1 MNNNQRQGL
10 SILFIVPSDYSS
22 LLEKGVVS
30 MILERDEGGF
40 FKKVFNV
47 HPYASKTQTLDLNE
61 IHQLIELGPDYPF
74 SILNFKG
81 AGIINYLLKPIPII
95 KALADLVKRKHIN
108 VIRATDPYW
117 CGFYAWAVSKLT
129 GIPFCISIHADYD
142 KFYSQIGRK
151 RGTSLLFRMFER
163 FVLPRTPLVM
173 PIREHLVSDMLR
185 KGADSTKIRVIPHGI
200 GMEEFLC
207 ADFEDIQKFSG
218 ICLGKKVLSFVGRLG
233 KDNYVDDIIELA
245 KRLSKIRDD
254 FIVLFVGDGPEG
266 VRLKT
271 LVKECNL
278 TSVVMFAG
286 FQPREVVISIQRH
299 SFIALCLKGGFSLI
313 EACAAGCPPISY
325 NIEWHYELVKNGE
338 TGFLVKENDLDSLTK
353 AAIYLLDHPREAK
366 EMGDKARKLAIA
378 RHNISHTSEVK
389 KYCYRKLLK
398 LKNS

>member
-1 MNNNQRQGL
+1 VCGL
-10 SILFIVPSDYSS
+10 RGYS
-22 LLEKGVVS
+22 KIFWD
-30 MILERDEGGF
+30 MF
-40 FKKVFNV
+40 
-47 HPYASKTQTLDLNE
+47 
-61 IHQLIELGPDYPF
+61 
-74 SILNFKG
+74 
-81 AGIINYLLKPIPII
+81 
-95 KALADLVKRKHIN
+95 RKES
-108 VIRATDPYW
+108 AQ
-117 CGFYAWAVSKLT
+117 
-129 GIPFCISIHADYD
+129 FCW
-142 KFYSQIGRK
+142 K
-151 RGTSLLFRMFER
+151 
-163 FVLPRTPLVM
+163 
-173 PIREHLVSDMLR
+173 
-185 KGADSTKIRVIPHGI
+185 
-200 GMEEFLC
+200 
-207 ADFEDIQKFSG
+207 
-218 ICLGKKVLSFVGRLG
+218 
-233 KDNYVDDIIELA
+233 A

-366 EMGDKARKLAIA
+366 EM
-378 RHNISHTSEVK
+378 HNISHTSEVK